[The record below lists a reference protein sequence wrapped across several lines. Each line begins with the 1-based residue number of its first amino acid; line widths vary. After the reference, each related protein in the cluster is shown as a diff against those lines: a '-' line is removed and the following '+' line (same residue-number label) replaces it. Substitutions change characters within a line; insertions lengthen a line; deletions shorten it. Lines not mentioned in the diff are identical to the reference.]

1 MKKILIDLNVFTAAE
16 WDKSKE
22 AIEFLEKAKNYEV
35 YEPLFFVYHIARR
48 WEYKKLADKIVKRI
62 DELKSRIMLF
72 SELNEKIKPKCK
84 LSLKEFTIKAIKKL
98 KIKTEDF
105 WLVLFASASNALLV
119 TYNRKDL
126 KDKEKEINNFLK
138 ENNLDAIGIRL
149 PFELLSSNTKLSLD
163 PFSYLSLPFFSYFKP
178 GNLLSHSFNLNFGLF
193 KVLIFILKIPSLE
206 EISHE
211 F

>member
-16 WDKSKE
+16 WDKNKE
-22 AIEFLEKAKNYEV
+22 AIEFLEKAKSYEI

-72 SELNEKIKPKCK
+72 SELDEKIRAKCK
-84 LSLKEFTIKAIKKL
+84 LSLKELTIKAIKKL

-105 WLVLFASASNALLV
+105 WLVLFASANNALLV

-126 KDKEKEINNFLK
+126 KDKEKEINDFLK
-138 ENNLDAIGIRL
+138 ENNLDTIEIRL
-149 PFELLSSNTKLSLD
+149 PSELLSSNTKLSLN
-163 PFSYLSLPFFSYFKP
+163 PSSNISLPFFSYFKSR
-178 GNLLSHSFNLNFGLF
+178 NLFSHNFNLTFGLF
-193 KVLIFILKIPSLE
+193 KVLSFISKILSLE
-206 EISHE
+206 EVSHE

>member
-16 WDKSKE
+16 WDKNKE
-22 AIEFLEKAKNYEV
+22 AIEFLEKAKSYEV

-72 SELNEKIKPKCK
+72 SELDEKIRAKCK
-84 LSLKEFTIKAIKKL
+84 LSLKELTIKAIKKL

-105 WLVLFASASNALLV
+105 WLVLFASANNALLV

-126 KDKEKEINNFLK
+126 KDKEKEINDFLK
-138 ENNLDAIGIRL
+138 ENNLDTIEIRL
-149 PFELLSSNTKLSLD
+149 PSELLSSNTKLSFD
-163 PFSYLSLPFFSYFKP
+163 PLSNIPLPFFGYFKP
-178 GNLLSHSFNLNFGLF
+178 RNLFSHSFNLTFGLF
-193 KVLIFILKIPSLE
+193 KVLIFISKILSLE
-206 EISHE
+206 EVSHE